1 MRLAIAIML
10 ISAAAFAD
18 PAAKPKLPDA
28 KQMHADD
35 CAKARAAN
43 RTCVL
48 DMSGE
53 TVDGATV
60 TPNGSTSTV
69 IKFPPNSSLIHIR
82 SEFIEQILETAEDL

>member
-1 MRLAIAIML
+1 MRLAIAMML
-10 ISAAAFAD
+10 VSAAAFAD

-53 TVDGATV
+53 TVDGAGV
-60 TPNGSTSTV
+60 TPNGSTTTV
-69 IKFPPNSSLIHIR
+69 IRFPPNSSLIHVR
-82 SEFIEQILETAEDL
+82 TEFIEQILRTAEDL